1 MEKYKSLITVYAK
14 LFLRKIIEIL
24 LKMRLN
30 LINFKYTILVVYYYE
45 VKKEVLQKVSKKK

>member
-30 LINFKYTILVVYYYE
+30 LINFKYTILIVYCYE
-45 VKKEVLQKVSKKK
+45 VKKEVLQKISKKK